1 MKTKLFHAAAALI
14 MSATFAHAAIT
25 SDDLVAQYQAQG
37 YTRIEI
43 KVGTTLAKVEA
54 IKDGQKVEVIYDLAS
69 GAILKS
75 ETEAVRAG
83 ENVTPGV
90 KVRTVNDDKLS
101 DGRGRGRSGND
112 DDDDD
117 DSSDDDNGDD
127 DNGGDDSGDDD
138 SGDDDDGDDDNSGSG
153 NSGGDDGGNSGGDG
167 DDD

>member
-90 KVRTVNDDKLS
+90 KVRNVNDDKLS
-101 DGRGRGRSGND
+101 DGRGRGRGGND
-112 DDDDD
+112 DEDD
-117 DSSDDDNGDD
+117 DSSDD
-127 DNGGDDSGDDD
+127 NGGDD

-153 NSGGDDGGNSGGDG
+153 NSGGGDDGGDSGRDG